1 MRKSKFRKLLRKAR
15 ESHWV
20 TYIERDPYVRTDGK
34 QWVVHEKFLGIYHK
48 FESKTRFSSHAA
60 AEKYVEYLYWKN
72 IEGNLADLRKKYHK
86 IPLPQMLVSK
96 QWHYC
101 RPLPASR

>member
-34 QWVVHEKFLGIYHK
+34 QWVVHKIFLGIYHK

-72 IEGNLADLRKKYHK
+72 IEDNLAYLREKYHK
-86 IPLPQMLVSK
+86 IPPPKMLVSK

-101 RPLPASR
+101 RPFPASR